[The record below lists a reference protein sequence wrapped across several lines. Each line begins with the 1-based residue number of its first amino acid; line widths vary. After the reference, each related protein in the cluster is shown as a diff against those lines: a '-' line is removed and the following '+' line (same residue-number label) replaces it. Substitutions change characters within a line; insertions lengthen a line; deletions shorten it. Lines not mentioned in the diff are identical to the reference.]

1 MADDQRVEMVRE
13 GSRMGLWLG
22 DVKLAVVDPGLPAQ
36 QLARYIEMQLRAGY
50 APEAIGAMLRGES
63 KATTGAKA
71 PVRKKAPPGKASPE
85 KAPKAPAADLADVLD
100 GTVGAVKKKLATG
113 DYDDQLEAL
122 AELESSGKGRKGVL
136 KALAARGEE

>member
-22 DVKLAVVDPGLPAQ
+22 DVQLAVVDPGLPAQ

-50 APEAIGAMLRGES
+50 APEAIQAMLRGES
-63 KATTGAKA
+63 KATTGSKA
-71 PVRKKAPPGKASPE
+71 PVRKRAPKKE
-85 KAPKAPAADLADVLD
+85 APAEKAPAADLSAVLD

-113 DYDDQLEAL
+113 DYDGHLEAL
-122 AELESSGKGRKGVL
+122 AELESAGKGRKGVL